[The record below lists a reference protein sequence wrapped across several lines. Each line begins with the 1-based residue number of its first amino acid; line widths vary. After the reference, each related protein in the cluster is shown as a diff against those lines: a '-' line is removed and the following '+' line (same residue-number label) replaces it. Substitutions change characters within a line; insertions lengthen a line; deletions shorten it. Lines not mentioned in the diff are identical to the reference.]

1 MIVQNGYDPQQQKLS
16 FRQLLICC
24 VWVNMCLVSLRLDPV
39 LFLSR
44 NDTKKT
50 ETLNVGKLLFF
61 LNFERIFCEKNN
73 INIGEER
80 SKV

>member
-1 MIVQNGYDPQQQKLS
+1 
-16 FRQLLICC
+16 
-24 VWVNMCLVSLRLDPV
+24 MCLVSLRLDPV

>member
-1 MIVQNGYDPQQQKLS
+1 
-16 FRQLLICC
+16 
-24 VWVNMCLVSLRLDPV
+24 MCLVSLRFDPV

-61 LNFERIFCEKNN
+61 LNFERIFW
-73 INIGEER
+73 
-80 SKV
+80 

>member
-1 MIVQNGYDPQQQKLS
+1 
-16 FRQLLICC
+16 
-24 VWVNMCLVSLRLDPV
+24 MCLVSLRLDPV

-50 ETLNVGKLLFF
+50 ETLNVGKILREYFG
-61 LNFERIFCEKNN
+61 EKNN